1 LCRRID
7 RQYKQNIPKLAT
19 ITDGYTNGL
28 CAIDI
33 LQRDGKKLQHFATI
47 TDGLCAV
54 SILQRVGKKLQHF
67 ATITNDYTDGL
78 VLIVILPRVEKKL
91 QPLP

>member
-19 ITDGYTNGL
+19 ITDG
-28 CAIDI
+28 
-33 LQRDGKKLQHFATI
+33 
-47 TDGLCAV
+47 LCAV
-54 SILQRVGKKLQHF
+54 SIFQRVEKKLQHF
-67 ATITNDYTDGL
+67 ATITNGYTDGL
-78 VLIVILPRVEKKL
+78 VLVVILPRVEKKL

>member
-28 CAIDI
+28 CAVGI

-47 TDGLCAV
+47 TNG
-54 SILQRVGKKLQHF
+54 
-67 ATITNDYTDGL
+67 YTDGL
-78 VLIVILPRVEKKL
+78 VLVVILQRVEKKL

>member
-19 ITDGYTNGL
+19 ITDGYTNGS

-47 TDGLCAV
+47 TNG
-54 SILQRVGKKLQHF
+54 
-67 ATITNDYTDGL
+67 YTDGL
-78 VLIVILPRVEKKL
+78 VLVVILPRVEKRL